1 MTYSLTL
8 MGTHHCKPNTCYERI
23 PSISGLLEEVLDGV
37 VVFHDV
43 EQKDIKKSIDYLASR
58 YGHDSVSIE
67 SEHYSGCYCETKLI
81 RVIKI

>member
-43 EQKDIKKSIDYLASR
+43 EQVVAEIMTWKDVEDLGKFE
-58 YGHDSVSIE
+58 IE
-67 SEHYSGCYCETKLI
+67 KI
-81 RVIKI
+81 RRKAQYERVAR